1 MDQQACD
8 AILTEK
14 ECAEALKC
22 MDLEK
27 TPGTDGLPAEFY
39 KLFWN
44 DISTYLL
51 SALNFAFESG
61 CLSISQRRGI
71 INLIPKKDTESFLL
85 KTGIL

>member
-27 TPGTDGLPAEFY
+27 TPGTDGLPAEF
-39 KLFWN
+39 L
-44 DISTYLL
+44 
-51 SALNFAFESG
+51 
-61 CLSISQRRGI
+61 
-71 INLIPKKDTESFLL
+71 
-85 KTGIL
+85 